1 MTTFRSLLRALRLM
15 LSVETLDQREE
26 KYLSGASDHA
36 DLERRIAAHSRGF
49 MALIPSSTGR

>member
-1 MTTFRSLLRALRLM
+1 MTTFHYLLRALRL
-15 LSVETLDQREE
+15 VFTAETLDQREE
-26 KYLSGASDHA
+26 KFLSRASDHA

>member
-36 DLERRIAAHSRGF
+36 DLERRIAAQSRGF